1 MRFVPAQIKTSTVG
15 ERRTGIKETT
25 KIKKLGQSNGDFRI
39 NRRAK
44 VIQSN
49 SWGSRAMFRQK
60 QRSAICRT

>member
-1 MRFVPAQIKTSTVG
+1 MRFVPVQIKTSTVG
-15 ERRTGIKETT
+15 ERQTGIKETT

-49 SWGSRAMFRQK
+49 S
-60 QRSAICRT
+60 